1 MKKYYLVILFL
12 GLFIALNAQQAFKTT
27 FDFTSWPTEWEQQT
41 LAKDGGWRLFGP
53 SPASNVVNAGFVA
66 GGDWSYAYS
75 ADVLCQCDKSED
87 LLILPGTYT
96 AGKTWVVHFEYFFPG
111 MSATNIGS
119 KENLALMVSL
129 DGKNWKEMAAFKPTF
144 DKDWHAVTTKVALPA
159 TNLGTDFRMA
169 IRYSDG
175 GGQGYGVAIDN
186 LAVVPAGTK
195 GIFVKRTEPG
205 QLSAWAGQDRSVE
218 LEITNLGDQP
228 VDQLTTLVFSEE
240 AIVVESVSD
249 EALQPMASRTLRVD
263 LPVKSP
269 GEAFFQIG
277 VQAGDGSGVEGSFSY
292 RDEKE
297 DDWFLSGFDVLDVDL
312 VGLEM
317 GTVDFGIL
325 GEEATGTWCG
335 WCPRGAVF
343 MDLMAEKYS
352 DFIPV
357 AVHNSDPMVNTEYD
371 SWMAGSVGGF
381 PSGHVQRRS
390 NDVDPST
397 FEQHYKT
404 AKTFAPAAD
413 LSMNFTYDQVTRKLD
428 VTLTA
433 TYLANALAH
442 RMNVI
447 LTEDG
452 VKGTGNGWAQ
462 ANYYAGGGAGVM
474 GGYEKLPNPVPA
486 TQMVYDHVA
495 RALLATPFGTDKAL
509 PFQVKKDSTY
519 TYTFSY
525 TVPNEWKAENLH
537 VIGVLHNHGNKTINN
552 VKSSQLLSSS
562 TETLPEG
569 VRELQLFPNPSAD
582 GVAALRIR
590 MDQPQTLQVE
600 ILDLLGRSVAR
611 RDFGVQSG
619 DQVFPIVTGD
629 LTPGIY
635 TVRVM
640 TGAASTTRQLV
651 VAGR

>member
-1 MKKYYLVILFL
+1 MKKYYIVLLFL
-12 GLFIALNAQQAFKTT
+12 GLFITLNAQQAFKTT
-27 FDFTSWPTEWEQQT
+27 FDYTSWPSEWEQQT

-53 SPASNVVNAGFVA
+53 TPASNVVNAGFVA

-75 ADVLCQCDKSED
+75 ADVLCQCDKSDD
-87 LLILPGTYT
+87 LLILPGTYA
-96 AGKTWVVHFEYFFPG
+96 AGKAWVVHFEYFFPG

-119 KENLALMVSL
+119 KESLALMVSQ
-129 DGKNWKEMAAFKPTF
+129 DGKNWKEMAAFKPAF
-144 DKDWHAVTTKVALPA
+144 DKNWHAVTTKVALPA
-159 TNLGTDFRMA
+159 TNLGADFRLA

-175 GGQGYGVAIDN
+175 GGQGNGVAIDN
-186 LAVVPAGTK
+186 LAVAPAGGN
-195 GIFVKRTEPG
+195 GIHVKRLEPG
-205 QLSAWAGQDRSVE
+205 QLSAWAGQERSVE
-218 LEITNLGDQP
+218 LEVTNLGDQP
-228 VDQLTTLVFSEE
+228 VEQLTTLVFGEE
-240 AIVVESVSD
+240 SVIAESVSD
-249 EALQPMASRTLRVD
+249 EPLQPMASRTLKVGIPIKETGD
-263 LPVKSP
+263 
-269 GEAFFQIG
+269 AFFQIG
-277 VQAGDGSGVEGSFSY
+277 VQAGDGSGLEGSFSY
-292 RDEKE
+292 RGDKE
-297 DDWFLSGFDVLDVDL
+297 DEWFASGFDVLDVDV
-312 VGLEM
+312 VGLEI
-317 GTVDFGIL
+317 GSVDFGVL

-343 MDLMAEKYS
+343 MDLMAAKYS

-357 AVHNSDPMVNTEYD
+357 AVHNSDPMVDVEYNA
-371 SWMAGSVGGF
+371 WMAGSVGGF

-413 LSMNFTYDQVTRKLD
+413 LSMSFTYDEATRKLD

-433 TYLANALAH
+433 KYLTNALAH

-486 TQMVYDHVA
+486 SQMVYDHVA
-495 RALLATPFGTDKAL
+495 RTLLATPFGSDKAL

-519 TYTFSY
+519 SYSFSY
-525 TVPNEWKAENLH
+525 TIPAEWNAENMH
-537 VIGVLHNHGNKTINN
+537 IVGVLHNHGNKTINN
-552 VKSSQLLSSS
+552 VTSSPLMTSSA
-562 TETLPEG
+562 ETLPEG
-569 VRELQLFPNPSAD
+569 VRNLQLYPNPATD
-582 GVAALRIR
+582 GVVALRIAL
-590 MDQPQTLQVE
+590 DQPQPLQVQV
-600 ILDLLGRSVAR
+600 LDQLGRSVAS

-619 DQVFPIVTGD
+619 DQAFPIVTGD

-635 TVRVM
+635 HVRVM
-640 TGAASTTRQLV
+640 TGTSVTTRQLV
-651 VAGR
+651 VSGR